1 LLLPWHLLPK
11 RLFGYV
17 GYLLIWEF
25 SFLILLVCI
34 VTTRVL
40 FRLLITWFFMSELS
54 TLRLIVILL
63 VIISSM
69 TSLLCLWFLLPCRFL
84 YQCVFHLSFLF
95 SSWQTLDACNCRI
108 MSLRGDVK

>member
-1 LLLPWHLLPK
+1 LLLPWHLLPN

-40 FRLLITWFFMSELS
+40 FRSLITWFFMSELS

-69 TSLLCLWFLLPCRFL
+69 TSLLCLWFLLPCRL
-84 YQCVFHLSFLF
+84 QISLPMRISSLVFVF
-95 SSWQTLDACNCRI
+95 
-108 MSLRGDVK
+108 